1 MAPPPSL
8 RVPAGGLAASAP
20 EDTGAGEACPA
31 DWLLVY
37 WLPGLRE
44 APSDPVLLLPLQAHL
59 LSTGLGPWEV
69 SPPCPKG
76 GAQMRCPRP
85 IKWKQ
90 VEGTAGV
97 LPGPTPSSPLVPSR
111 VSVHHSLSLLGYRRL
126 GLLHQ
131 TAGGTRGF
139 PQHSSPRWK

>member
-69 SPPCPKG
+69 SPPRPKG
-76 GAQMRCPRP
+76 
-85 IKWKQ
+85 
-90 VEGTAGV
+90 
-97 LPGPTPSSPLVPSR
+97 
-111 VSVHHSLSLLGYRRL
+111 
-126 GLLHQ
+126 
-131 TAGGTRGF
+131 AGGLATIQKF
-139 PQHSSPRWK
+139 SSSFVLQHFTCSNIIRTLLSIVKYCKCAL